1 MEAESAMNSSEAVL
15 ANRFIRVFYH
25 QDKPKVHQ
33 RLGGPLTGG
42 IPPSLPANEDPNS
55 PEVQKQ
61 KELQKAAVSCV
72 LNKSLKIHP
81 DERSLVFVLDKSN
94 LIKGVL
100 AHPNDFLQSKLTRQ
114 TGLLQRANNRGPIL
128 LFPASLTRPV

>member
-33 RLGGPLTGG
+33 RLG
-42 IPPSLPANEDPNS
+42 PAAPAAAKSPEMTADIHAASAADTS

-61 KELQKAAVSCV
+61 KDLEKAAVSAFLYLERIWHLADPIRNPGQMSRTFPISFV
-72 LNKSLKIHP
+72 DTPRLKM
-81 DERSLVFVLDKSN
+81 SAL
-94 LIKGVL
+94 
-100 AHPNDFLQSKLTRQ
+100 
-114 TGLLQRANNRGPIL
+114 
-128 LFPASLTRPV
+128 

>member
-1 MEAESAMNSSEAVL
+1 MSKSTMKVKNERKQNVNCKGYILKPIYLSLCLHPNFSGDPASALISFSSPMEAESAMNSSEAVL

-42 IPPSLPANEDPNS
+42 LPPSLPANEDPNS

-61 KELQKAAVSCV
+61 KELQKAAVS
-72 LNKSLKIHP
+72 
-81 DERSLVFVLDKSN
+81 
-94 LIKGVL
+94 
-100 AHPNDFLQSKLTRQ
+100 
-114 TGLLQRANNRGPIL
+114 
-128 LFPASLTRPV
+128 